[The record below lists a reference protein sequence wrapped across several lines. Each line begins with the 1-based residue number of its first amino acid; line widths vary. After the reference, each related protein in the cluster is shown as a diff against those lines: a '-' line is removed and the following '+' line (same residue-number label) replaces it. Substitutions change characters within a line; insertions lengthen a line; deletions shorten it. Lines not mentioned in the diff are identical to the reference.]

1 MCLHN
6 PTSSDRL
13 KHNSHIRQPRHSFST
28 LAHRETFVLEQQ
40 VAFLGK
46 TQGVFAQRPGC
57 TLRTPGLWW
66 RDVTIPGQWTT
77 CTTPFPP
84 VRQCRQETKTYAH
97 IEANLLR
104 CSGNFPKPR
113 ILQPTKDFQRL
124 SESRLGIPQLS
135 LDLCRGQMVTLEDPG
150 ETVLQCA
157 ITLEIRQTLNN
168 ARHSLIPGFPIR
180 SKMHFL
186 TN

>member
-1 MCLHN
+1 MFGNSRWPFWGKCRASLHKDLAVRSEHLGFGEE
-6 PTSSDRL
+6 TSPFQVNGPPVL
-13 KHNSHIRQPRHSFST
+13 
-28 LAHRETFVLEQQ
+28 HRFHLCVDADKSL
-40 VAFLGK
+40 LGK
-46 TQGVFAQRPGC
+46 A
-57 TLRTPGLWW
+57 
-66 RDVTIPGQWTT
+66 
-77 CTTPFPP
+77 
-84 VRQCRQETKTYAH
+84 KTYAH

-124 SESRLGIPQLS
+124 SESRLGFPQLS
-135 LDLCRGQMVTLEDPG
+135 LDLCRGQMVTLATGDNKDPG

-157 ITLEIRQTLNN
+157 ITREINQTLNN